1 MSPGPAAAAPE
12 TPFVRFKGLAYRGH
26 DPSWAHAPLSG
37 EGAAAQGGRFN
48 PKGVAALYLS
58 LAVETVFKEVSA
70 GFGHRFDPL
79 TICAYDVEC
88 EALVDL
94 TTEDARAAAGV
105 TYEQLAAPWMLDRSA
120 GRIPASWR
128 VQERLRAAGASGVL
142 VPSFANGSLPGEV
155 NLVLWVWGEAPP
167 QAVRVIDAK
176 NRLPKNRLSW
186 E

>member
-94 TTEDARAAAGV
+94 TTEDARASA
-105 TYEQLAAPWMLDRSA
+105 TTAPASCSRSTPMICSSVNLLRFIS
-120 GRIPASWR
+120 GPSPVVRIPAAR
-128 VQERLRAAGASGVL
+128 GGETRGHVTGRARPA
-142 VPSFANGSLPGEV
+142 LP
-155 NLVLWVWGEAPP
+155 LSP
-167 QAVRVIDAK
+167 
-176 NRLPKNRLSW
+176 LPAALLGQNPA
-186 E
+186 

>member
-105 TYEQLAAPWMLDRSA
+105 TYEQLAAPWLLLVA
-120 GRIPASWR
+120 AVALTVPA
-128 VQERLRAAGASGVL
+128 AAGPVL
-142 VPSFANGSLPGEV
+142 AVAA
-155 NLVLWVWGEAPP
+155 VLL
-167 QAVRVIDAK
+167 AVRVAAASV
-176 NRLPKNRLSW
+176 RAESSRSR
-186 E
+186 